1 MADLLPAVFFGHGN
15 PMNAV
20 TENAYTERWRRFG
33 EEVPRPRAILSIS
46 AHWFVPGTG
55 VTVSTAPRTI
65 HDFGGFPRALYEVRY
80 PAPGD
85 PVLARRVRALLAPM
99 HVSLDDS
106 WGLDHG
112 TWSVLKHVY
121 PAADV
126 PVVQLSIDET
136 QPASFHF
143 EVGRRL
149 APLRDEGV
157 LIVGSGNLVHN
168 LHAYAWGRRVQE
180 PYDWAVR
187 FEAEAKGLLVA
198 GETKP
203 LVAYESLGPEAQ
215 LSIPTPDHYLPLLY
229 VIGAR
234 QEREEVSFP
243 VEGVDGG
250 SISMLAVQVGSPSR
264 GQGGGAGR

>member
-1 MADLLPAVFFGHGN
+1 LKTELMPAIFFGHGN

-20 TENAYTERWRRFG
+20 SSNAYTEAWRRIG
-33 EEVPRPRAILSIS
+33 EQTARPKAILSIS
-46 AHWFVPGTG
+46 AHWYVPGTG

-65 HDFGGFPRALYEVRY
+65 HDFGGFPAELYQVQY
-80 PAPGD
+80 PAPGE
-85 PVLARRVRALLAPM
+85 PALAHRIQSLLAPLA
-99 HVSLDDS
+99 VVLDDS

-136 QPASFHF
+136 KPPSFHLDI
-143 EVGRRL
+143 GRKL
-149 APLRDEGV
+149 APLRQEGV
-157 LIVGSGNLVHN
+157 LIIGSGNLVHN
-168 LHAYAWGRRVQE
+168 LHAYAWGRHTRN

-187 FEAEAKGLLVA
+187 FENAARAHMLA
-198 GETKP
+198 GEFGP
-203 LVAYESLGPEAQ
+203 IVNYESLGKDAL

-229 VIGAR
+229 VLGCHQNGEDIR
-234 QEREEVSFP
+234 FP

-250 SISMLAVQVGSPSR
+250 SISMLSVQVGWRPPI
-264 GQGGGAGR
+264 